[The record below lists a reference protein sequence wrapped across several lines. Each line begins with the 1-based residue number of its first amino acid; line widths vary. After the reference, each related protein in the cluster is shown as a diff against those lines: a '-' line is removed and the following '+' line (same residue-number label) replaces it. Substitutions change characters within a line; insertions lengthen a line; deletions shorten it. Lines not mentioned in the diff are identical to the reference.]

1 MREKIETIVLAM
13 SICGVSIFLLL
24 TGMSLS
30 AMGSNNRLNIIQYAQ
45 TATNAE
51 DIIDTV
57 INEFSIS
64 ALQEEFAGVKII
76 TWDEYYELSGVL
88 EERQYKRGIYG
99 YLDENCWDMEEAG
112 LLALKEVSSLE
123 SINMDGTYLMMA
135 LSNATSSQATE
146 IWRGYLCNFL
156 YGEAPV
162 EEERLEYYIQV
173 NALTGEVIRLEK
185 KEGIGEARILLDTT
199 NKVEVISDNLNIDYS
214 TVPIYTVEDYFMLED
229 NGYGVTSEA
238 YQYGE
243 EGYLSMKEAGTIIL
257 KEIHKLFEEDMMGM
271 KLVMSFSDGKW
282 GGWLLNDYDSDNALY
297 KNYSFRMDAR
307 NGKIWWLK
315 GGLTN
320 VTYTTKEGIT
330 NEEIVDSVRKMIQK
344 YHLAN
349 VNTVDW
355 SNVLVHNASA
365 SMTRYMADSTGE
377 QVERITNY
385 VEFYS
390 DEGEHM
396 RIDIDYE
403 TGELWQVLNKD
414 YMYFYD

>member
-30 AMGSNNRLNIIQYAQ
+30 AMSSNGRLNIIQEVLPSGD
-45 TATNAE
+45 AE
-51 DIIDTV
+51 DIIGSV

-64 ALQEEFAGVKII
+64 SLQEEFAGVQII
-76 TWDEYYELSGVL
+76 TWDEYYELSGNW
-88 EERQYKRGIYG
+88 EEAQYQRGIYG
-99 YLDENCWDMEEAG
+99 QLDANCFTMQEAG
-112 LLALKEVSSLE
+112 LLALKEVSTLE
-123 SINMDGTYLMMA
+123 NINLNGTYLMMA
-135 LSNATSSQATE
+135 LSNATASQATE
-146 IWRGYLCNFL
+146 IWRGYLCNYL
-156 YGEAPV
+156 YGQAPA

-199 NKVEVISDNLNIDYS
+199 NKVEVISDSVTVDYS
-214 TVPIYTVEDYFMLED
+214 TVPIFTIEEYYKLETD
-229 NGYGVTSEA
+229 GYGVTTEA

-243 EGYLSMKEAGTIIL
+243 EGYLSMKEAGNIIL

-271 KLVMSFSDGKW
+271 KLVMSYNDGKW
-282 GGWLLNDYDSDNALY
+282 GGWLTNDYDVDNVLY
-297 KNYSFRMDAR
+297 KSYSFRIDAR
-307 NGKIWWLK
+307 TGKIWWLT

-320 VTYTTKEGIT
+320 VSYTQKESVT
-330 NEEIVDSVRKMIQK
+330 NEEIVDSIRKLIQK

-349 VNTVDW
+349 VSTVDW
-355 SNVLVHNASA
+355 SNVLVHNASVV
-365 SMTRYMADSTGE
+365 MKRHL
-377 QVERITNY
+377 VENIGVPGSRITNY
-385 VEFYS
+385 IEFYN

-403 TGELWQVLNKD
+403 TGALWQVLNKD
-414 YMYFYD
+414 YMYFYE

>member
-1 MREKIETIVLAM
+1 MREKIETLVLAI

-30 AMGSNNRLNIIQYAQ
+30 AMGNNNSMNISMGAP
-45 TATNAE
+45 NLVAE
-51 DIIDTV
+51 DIIDSV
-57 INEFSIS
+57 IHEISIS
-64 ALQEEFAGVKII
+64 SLQEEFTAVQII
-76 TWDEYYELSGVL
+76 TWDEYYALSGV
-88 EERQYKRGIYG
+88 ETDTQYQRGIYG
-99 YLDENCWDMEEAG
+99 NLDENCFAMEEAG
-112 LLALKEVSSLE
+112 LLALKEVSNLENVSL
-123 SINMDGTYLMMA
+123 DGTYLMMA

-156 YGEAPV
+156 YGQAPV

-199 NKVEVISDNLNIDYS
+199 NKVEVISDNVTVDYS
-214 TVPIYTVEDYFMLED
+214 TVPIYTIEDYYKLE
-229 NGYGVTSEA
+229 NIGYGVTTEA

-243 EGYLSMKEAGTIIL
+243 EGYISMKEAGNIIL
-257 KEIHKLFEEDMMGM
+257 KEIHKLFEEDMMGL

-282 GGWLLNDYDSDNALY
+282 GGWLLNEYAEEHPLY
-297 KNYSFRMDAR
+297 KSYTFRMDAR
-307 NGKIWWLK
+307 TGKIWWLT
-315 GGLTN
+315 GGLMNVEYTN
-320 VTYTTKEGIT
+320 KESVTD
-330 NEEIVDSVRKMIQK
+330 EEIVESVRKLIQK

-349 VNTVDW
+349 VSTVDW
-355 SNVLVHNASA
+355 NHVLVYNGTDD
-365 SMTRYMADSTGE
+365 MKRYMEETA
-377 QVERITNY
+377 QVQGQRIINY

-396 RIDIDYE
+396 RVDVDYE

-414 YMYFYD
+414 YWYFYD

>member
-1 MREKIETIVLAM
+1 MREKIETLVLAI

-30 AMGSNNRLNIIQYAQ
+30 AMGNNNSMNMGASAPNLV
-45 TATNAE
+45 TG
-51 DIIDTV
+51 DIIDSV
-57 INEFSIS
+57 IHEISIGS
-64 ALQEEFAGVKII
+64 MQEEFSAVHII
-76 TWDEYYELSGVL
+76 TWDEYYELSGM
-88 EERQYKRGIYG
+88 ETDMQYQRGIYG
-99 YLDENCWDMEEAG
+99 NLDENCFAMEDAG
-112 LLALKEVSSLE
+112 LLALKEVSKLE
-123 SINMDGTYLMMA
+123 NINLDGMYLMMV

-156 YGEAPV
+156 YGQAPV

-199 NKVEVISDNLNIDYS
+199 NKVEVISDKVTVDYS
-214 TVPIYTVEDYFMLED
+214 TVPIYTIEDYYNLE
-229 NGYGVTSEA
+229 NIGYGVTTEA

-243 EGYLSMKEAGTIIL
+243 EGYLSMKEAGNIIL
-257 KEIHKLFEEDMMGM
+257 KEIHKLFEEDMMGL

-282 GGWLLNDYDSDNALY
+282 GGWLLNEYAEDNPMY
-297 KNYSFRMDAR
+297 KSYTFRMDAR
-307 NGKIWWLK
+307 SGKIWWLT
-315 GGLTN
+315 GGLMNVEYTN
-320 VTYTTKEGIT
+320 KESMT
-330 NEEIVDSVRKMIQK
+330 DEEIVENIRKLIQK

-349 VNTVDW
+349 VSTVDW
-355 SNVLVHNASA
+355 NNVLIYNGTDDMKH
-365 SMTRYMADSTGE
+365 Y
-377 QVERITNY
+377 VEGTLQLQGQRIINY

-396 RIDIDYE
+396 RVDVDYE

-414 YMYFYD
+414 YWYFYN